1 MSVCVARACRHLLSR
16 VHPYRAG
23 AQSEPDCSSPSLHV
37 ERKAILRQAKRERVR
52 KVARRACQFREAS
65 ARLSR
70 LQPALGEALAVQASD
85 AAELDRADERLVTY
99 SANLGPSGLIW
110 ADLG

>member
-1 MSVCVARACRHLLSR
+1 M
-16 VHPYRAG
+16 Y
-23 AQSEPDCSSPSLHV
+23 V
-37 ERKAILRQAKRERVR
+37 ERKAILRHAKRERRR